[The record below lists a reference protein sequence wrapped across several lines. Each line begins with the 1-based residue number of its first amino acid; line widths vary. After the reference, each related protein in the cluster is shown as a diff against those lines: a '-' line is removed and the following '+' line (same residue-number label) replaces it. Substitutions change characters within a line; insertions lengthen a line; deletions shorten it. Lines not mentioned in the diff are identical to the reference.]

1 MLSVT
6 AKDSTSIL
14 DLIAQHL
21 DIRVPKDFSVRGA
34 QGNSSSDE
42 IALLILMLQSSDLL
56 NFIIWKLDIFIK

>member
-1 MLSVT
+1 MLSAT

-34 QGNSSSDE
+34 QGKSSSDE
-42 IALLILMLQSSDLL
+42 IAQIKLIKI
-56 NFIIWKLDIFIK
+56 NFNVAKF